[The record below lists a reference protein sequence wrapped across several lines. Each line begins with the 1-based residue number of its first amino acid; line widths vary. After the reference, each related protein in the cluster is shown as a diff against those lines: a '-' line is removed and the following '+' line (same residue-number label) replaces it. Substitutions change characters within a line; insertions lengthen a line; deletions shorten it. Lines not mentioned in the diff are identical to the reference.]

1 VIAGR
6 GVFAE
11 FAAVPALAKN
21 SPSAKNHLL
30 QSNYPFEL
38 YL

>member
-11 FAAVPALAKN
+11 FAVPALAKN

>member
-11 FAAVPALAKN
+11 FAAVPALAKKFPVREKS
-21 SPSAKNHLL
+21 SP
-30 QSNYPFEL
+30 PVEL
-38 YL
+38 SI

>member
-21 SPSAKNHLL
+21 SASAKNHLL
-30 QSNYPFEL
+30 SNYPFEL